1 MNDRGELGGR
11 YVVIDGSRWR
21 GTDTDEEAEQRL
33 ALIDDLM
40 AARREVIAAQD
51 NGDALALAGARRRVQ
66 RAKAA
71 LGERGWWEA
80 VQGV

>member
-1 MNDRGELGGR
+1 MTDPGPAGGH

-21 GTDTDEEAEQRL
+21 GTDTDEAAEHRL
-33 ALIDDLM
+33 ALVDDLM

-51 NGDALALAGARRRVQ
+51 AGDARGLEVARRRVQ